1 MIFPNKAKAY
11 PSVALNFDLPMLPNE
26 KILVQPE
33 KGAKDKHPIL
43 FCSNIIDEKKVLLYL
58 KLQNFFYTND
68 SAEI

>member
-1 MIFPNKAKAY
+1 MLPNKAEAN

-43 FCSNIIDEKKVLLYL
+43 FCSNIIDEKKSFSVFKDT
-58 KLQNFFYTND
+58 KLFLHQ
-68 SAEI
+68 